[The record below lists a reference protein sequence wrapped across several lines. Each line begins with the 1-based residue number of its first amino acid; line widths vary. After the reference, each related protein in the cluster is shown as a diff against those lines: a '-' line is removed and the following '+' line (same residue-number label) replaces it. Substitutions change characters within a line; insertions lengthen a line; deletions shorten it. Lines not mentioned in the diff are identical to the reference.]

1 LIGPNELTDV
11 ERNALM
17 RGSVGRI
24 WDGAEELKVDS
35 VVPSQWPGS
44 SPTDMWM
51 LLIVRMVTRVAHLD
65 GDQQPAS
72 EDEGDAETKVDFYS
86 RQDNLRQTLCDYVMA
101 DFPSRYVLDL
111 ASYHKFIY

>member
-1 LIGPNELTDV
+1 
-11 ERNALM
+11 M

-35 VVPSQWPGS
+35 VVSSQWPDA

-65 GDQQPAS
+65 GEQSPVP
-72 EDEGDAETKVDFYS
+72 EDGGDAETKIDFYS
-86 RQDNLRQTLCDYVMA
+86 RQDNLRQTLCDYIMA
-101 DFPSRYVLDL
+101 DFPSRYVVDT
-111 ASYHKFIY
+111 ASSQIYLLMRQ